1 MDLSG
6 LLSTLKTW
14 LTRIY
19 SRLGFGKIED
29 IESHSAHGLTATVYW
44 FESDSKNLGHCTP
57 FNTILM
63 NKKLLR
69 ELSEDVSNY
78 VFLHELGHT
87 QPHFLLRIFFYVLMV
102 PIGLFALVSPFVAIG
117 QTVGT
122 LIRTGSLYPTA
133 INLVAGITVFLI
145 AVIPFAVLSWIDEGY
160 AELFYLNRAGEQ
172 EYIRVSEEISET
184 ADKSR
189 IRSIF
194 HKLRYLPPRLVIWI
208 SKKI

>member
-29 IESHSAHGLTATVYW
+29 IQSHSTHGLTETVYW
-44 FESDSKNLGHCTP
+44 FESDSKMLGHCTP

-63 NKKLLR
+63 NRKPMQK
-69 ELSEDVSNY
+69 LSEDVSNY

-87 QPHFLLRIFFYVLMV
+87 QPHFLLRMFFYLLMI
-102 PIGLFALVSPFVAIG
+102 PIGLFALFSPFVAIG

-122 LIRTGSLYPTA
+122 LIRTGSLYLTA
-133 INLVAGITVFLI
+133 VNLVAGITVVLI
-145 AVIPFAVLSWIDEGY
+145 AVIPFSVLSWIDEGY
-160 AELFYLNRAGEQ
+160 AELFYLNRVGEQ
-172 EYIRVSEEISET
+172 EYLQVSEEISET
-184 ADKSR
+184 ADRSR
-189 IRSIF
+189 LRRIF
-194 HKLRYLPPRLVIWI
+194 HKLRYPPPRFVIWV
-208 SKKI
+208 SKNI